1 MRLLNWNPVWAPE
14 DDAGDASVLEAIIS
28 RPAPAGGKDEKA
40 AEAKNQEADLEADN
54 AGAADELAGGESDD
68 GERLEATV
76 QDAEEESSE
85 GESDEDQEEVEVEAS
100 EEAEDDDDNYDDY
113 IVEVVVDG
121 EAMEVSLK
129 DLKSNFSANQ
139 YIEKNIQQAVERRK
153 QADQITQQLYQTY
166 QQTTERLQRLDQLMQ
181 NLATEES
188 ESIDWNRLKV
198 EDPALYLVKREEE
211 RELRARQQAIQQE
224 AQKVQQQQA
233 QLQAE
238 AYQRL
243 LQSEAQEL
251 ARKLPEIADPKS
263 GPKLKEKF
271 VSVAAEYGY
280 TPQEVGTVVD
290 HRALLVLRDAI
301 KWREYQ
307 QSKREV
313 LSKGKQEAVKEIK
326 TRATSTTST
335 QQASKKRLA
344 DKLRAKARQTG
355 HPDDVAATL
364 IMR

>member
-1 MRLLNWNPVWAPE
+1 MRLLNWMPVWAPE
-14 DDAGDASVLEAIIS
+14 DDAGDASVLDAIIN
-28 RPAPAGGKDEKA
+28 RPAPKEKGNA
-40 AEAKNQEADLEADN
+40 KALEAEDKEADLEADN
-54 AGAADELAGGESDD
+54 AEPTDELAGGESDD
-68 GERLEATV
+68 GEELEATV
-76 QDAEEESSE
+76 PDAKEEETESE
-85 GESDEDQEEVEVEAS
+85 GDEDQEEAEVEAS
-100 EEAEDDDDNYDDY
+100 GEEDDDDDYDDY

-153 QADQITQQLYQTY
+153 QADQLTQQLYQNY
-166 QQTTERLQRLDQLMQ
+166 QAQSERLQRLDQLMQ
-181 NLATEES
+181 SLETQES
-188 ESIDWNRLKV
+188 ESIDWDRLKV

-211 RELRARQQAIQQE
+211 RELRARRQAIQQE
-224 AQKVQQQQA
+224 AQKAQQQQA
-233 QLQAE
+233 QLQAD

-251 ARKLPEIADPKS
+251 ARKLPEITDPKS

-313 LSKGKQEAVKEIK
+313 LSKGKQEAIKEIK

-335 QQASKKRLA
+335 QQAGKKRLA
-344 DKLRAKARQTG
+344 DKLRAKAMKTG
-355 HPDDVAATL
+355 HPDDVAMTL
-364 IMR
+364 IQR

>member
-1 MRLLNWNPVWAPE
+1 MRLFNWNPVWAPE
-14 DDAGDASVLEAIIS
+14 DEAGDASVLEAIID

-40 AEAKNQEADLEADN
+40 AKAQDTEADLEADN
-54 AGAADELAGGESDD
+54 AGSADEPAGSESDD
-68 GERLEATV
+68 WEEPGTDL
-76 QDAEEESSE
+76 QDEVEEETE

-100 EEAEDDDDNYDDY
+100 EDDDDDNYDDY

-153 QADQITQQLYQTY
+153 QADQLTQQLYETY

-181 NLATEES
+181 NLATEET
-188 ESIDWNRLKV
+188 ENIDWNRLKV

-224 AQKVQQQQA
+224 AQKTQQQQA

-251 ARKLPEIADPKS
+251 ARKLPEISDPKS

-307 QSKREV
+307 ASKKEV
-313 LSKGKQEAVKEIK
+313 LSKGKHEAIKEIK

-335 QQASKKRLA
+335 RQASKKRLA

-364 IMR
+364 LISK